1 MNNPKENNNE
11 NPINEENSKIEKEA
25 DKAEIESKNNN
36 SQEKLEENKL
46 KDLEDK
52 VIRLLADME
61 NQRRRFEKE
70 KDEAYDYGGFT
81 FARELLAVI
90 DNLDRA
96 KISISNDEILKQN
109 KDLPKFLENLEII
122 IKDITSIFKKNGIQE
137 INSLNQK
144 FDPNFHQAMM
154 EIEDDNK
161 EPGTV
166 LQEIQKGFKMKER
179 LLRPSLVGVSKKK
192 MPEHKN
198 DEKKI
203 DKDEKKPINNKEN
216 NEKS

>member
-1 MNNPKENNNE
+1 MNKSEENNNQ
-11 NPINEENSKIEKEA
+11 NQINEEIPRIEKEE
-25 DKAEIESKNNN
+25 DKNDIKIENNN
-36 SQEKLEENKL
+36 SPEKSQISEIKEL
-46 KDLEDK
+46 KEK

-70 KDEAYDYGGFT
+70 KDEAYDYGGFS

-96 KISISNDEILKQN
+96 KISISNNETFKKN
-109 KDLPKFLENLEII
+109 KELNQFLENLEII
-122 IKDITSIFKKNGIQE
+122 TNDVTSIFKKNGVHE
-137 INSLNQK
+137 INCLNQK

-154 EIEDDNK
+154 EIEDEHK

-179 LLRPSLVGVSKKK
+179 LLRPSLVGISKKK
-192 MPEHKN
+192 IVEEN
-198 DEKKI
+198 D
-203 DKDEKKPINNKEN
+203 NKEKI
-216 NEKS
+216 NENGKTL